1 MTKDFMKSIVRLY
14 LRASCFPEEQLKWHT
29 FQLYLIYIVVRAGYA
44 PPLLSHN
51 EYDRKVLFKAKSV
64 NESVSGN
71 GIWPSEEGAPPCV
84 CSSAIIKSSGR
95 RWCSFSCPGRHG
107 SNWIA
112 MSKPLYP
119 PSLIFYLKIII
130 YWLSWNLGAVKS
142 KGVLIS
148 LEKTLQ
154 APVIRSHFHCLPRFK
169 SVIVGLDWFRVRQI
183 SPFVLP
189 ELIFSTT
196 SGPFYLWMTFL
207 PVIDMS
213 KVGAKAFYIH
223 G

>member
-1 MTKDFMKSIVRLY
+1 MSIIGRCY
-14 LRASCFPEEQLKWHT
+14 LRPNLWMSLSVGTAFDHHIRAPRPASAVQSSNP
-29 FQLYLIYIVVRAGYA
+29 AA
-44 PPLLSHN
+44 
-51 EYDRKVLFKAKSV
+51 
-64 NESVSGN
+64 
-71 GIWPSEEGAPPCV
+71 EGGAV
-84 CSSAIIKSSGR
+84 
-95 RWCSFSCPGRHG
+95 SCPGCHR

-112 MSKPLYP
+112 MSEPLYP

-130 YWLSWNLGAVKS
+130 YWLSWNLCAVKS

-154 APVIRSHFHCLPRFK
+154 APVIRSHFHCLLRFK
-169 SVIVGLDWFRVRQI
+169 SVVVGLDWFRVRQI

-213 KVGAKAFYIH
+213 KVGTKAFYIH